1 MCHGTTNEFLHHLW
15 ILLQSDQ
22 PDDLQLSN
30 MVTALGAT
38 RHRIE
43 SIAKTALPM
52 GVPKNRIYDV
62 FSYLLQTSL
71 RR

>member
-15 ILLQSDQ
+15 MLLQSDQ

-38 RHRIE
+38 RDRIE
-43 SIAKTALPM
+43 SIAKTALPL
-52 GVPKNRIYDV
+52 GVPKRRIYDV
-62 FSYLLQTSL
+62 TLYCKINL
-71 RR
+71 RL